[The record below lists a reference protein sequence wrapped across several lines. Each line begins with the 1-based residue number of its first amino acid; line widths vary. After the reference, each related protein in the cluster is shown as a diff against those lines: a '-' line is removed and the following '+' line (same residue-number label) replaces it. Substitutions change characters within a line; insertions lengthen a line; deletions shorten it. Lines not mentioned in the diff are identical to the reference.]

1 MVEAGVDAVGIM
13 NVSGHKNI
21 ASLNPYMKHT
31 LKGAA
36 TALSQR
42 RKT

>member
-1 MVEAGVDAVGIM
+1 M
-13 NVSGHKNI
+13 NVSGHKSIN
-21 ASLNPYMKHT
+21 SLNPYMKHT